1 MTPRAAIQQLG
12 RLVRDDIRSGE
23 LSSGANQVGEALAAQ
38 PDLLM
43 MLVDVAAAETRKKRP
58 DEHIFQAYAFMLG
71 QALEQLRRRSESG
84 QSFAGLV
91 IDDVKTRVAARVGE
105 GKLSSASAMILAAAI
120 AQAGLDVGA
129 AIREALNTPFD
140 AAGLQDPDAAP
151 PDIDAMLTGLV
162 AACENDLFLIH
173 SEVAN
178 MIAAMGPEPQLM
190 FIGALAMSAEPA
202 LREAAVG
209 WLLADV
215 AIAKPLAQLL
225 EGAARRGLVSS
236 RSVAH
241 LLTMRNWV
249 GDEMRPA
256 IDALV
261 RTARAKPGVPYRRS
275 SIQVKELLLSE
286 RDGAGA
292 QSIYAVLR
300 EGRRYALASLLLKQ
314 GHGVREAWVARPLGR
329 AEVDEMLDH
338 VALEVGHHET
348 SAEGVARLVAHG
360 LSEGRNAGLPTPFGL
375 VQLVELLG
383 LDDVSPR
390 QTSVDELVD
399 LMLAELKHEGPA
411 QAAVEAA
418 LRRSSRWRSVD
429 PNVES
434 WFENGDDAVAVLA
447 GKRKRAE
454 KTAAILDH
462 VLPLRRRFW
471 AEVIAWSAFARSDQD
486 KAETAISMALV
497 ARELAGDRPLRE
509 IPITSVIAEQTV
521 AALTL

>member
-1 MTPRAAIQQLG
+1 
-12 RLVRDDIRSGE
+12 
-23 LSSGANQVGEALAAQ
+23 
-38 PDLLM
+38 
-43 MLVDVAAAETRKKRP
+43 MLV
-58 DEHIFQAYAFMLG
+58 
-71 QALEQLRRRSESG
+71 
-84 QSFAGLV
+84 
-91 IDDVKTRVAARVGE
+91 
-105 GKLSSASAMILAAAI
+105 
-120 AQAGLDVGA
+120 
-129 AIREALNTPFD
+129 
-140 AAGLQDPDAAP
+140 
-151 PDIDAMLTGLV
+151 
-162 AACENDLFLIH
+162 
-173 SEVAN
+173 
-178 MIAAMGPEPQLM
+178 
-190 FIGALAMSAEPA
+190 GALATSAEPA

-209 WLLADV
+209 WLLADL

-261 RTARAKPGVPYRRS
+261 RTARAKSGVPYRRS

-286 RDGAGA
+286 RDGAGAGA

-329 AEVDEMLDH
+329 ADVDEMLDH
-338 VALEVGHHET
+338 VALEVDHHET
-348 SAEGVARLVAHG
+348 SAEVVARLVAHG
-360 LSEGRNAGLPTPFGL
+360 LSEGRNADLPTPFGL

-411 QAAVEAA
+411 QADVEAA
-418 LRRSSRWRSVD
+418 LRKSSRWRSVD

-434 WFENGDDAVAVLA
+434 
-447 GKRKRAE
+447 
-454 KTAAILDH
+454 
-462 VLPLRRRFW
+462 
-471 AEVIAWSAFARSDQD
+471 
-486 KAETAISMALV
+486 
-497 ARELAGDRPLRE
+497 
-509 IPITSVIAEQTV
+509 
-521 AALTL
+521 